1 MGMVDSELLRQ
12 SQHIVSLIIPLLSC
26 LGLLNGPP
34 PQLALEQD
42 SSSPVPLSTQAQ
54 PL

>member
-1 MGMVDSELLRQ
+1 MGMVDGELLRL
-12 SQHIVSLIIPLLSC
+12 SQHIVSLITPSLSC
-26 LGLLNGPP
+26 LGLLTGPP

-42 SSSPVPLSTQAQ
+42 PSGPVPLSTQAQ